1 MRCKTKK
8 QNGKRCKVSV
18 LKGENKC
25 LFHSNSKRAKEIR
38 EKRNPKRILDNSELI
53 VILQKELKRVRKK
66 KGDEIARSGEIRKLV
81 ELIYEIRG
89 EKPPANDGKKSLTFA
104 ERVDRAQQRKQNESS

>member
-1 MRCKTKK
+1 MRCKSKK

-53 VILQKELKRVRKK
+53 VILQRELRKVKRSKN
-66 KGDEIARSGEIRKLV
+66 DEYRSGETRRII
-81 ELIYEIRG
+81 ELISELKG
-89 EKPPANDGKKSLTFA
+89 EQPPVGNGKKSLTLE
-104 ERVDRAQQRKQNESS
+104 ERVERARQREQNESS